1 MHIISIEITI
11 MRTVMTKFAN
21 SGHFTMTTAWLTAT
35 LWGLPISEML
45 KLRENVHL
53 RINRTLYYLS
63 ARCTRVADSDAHR
76 DNYIMYLSPI
86 LHEKHVPSRST
97 ISWFT
102 LNKEMDT
109 KEYLLH
115 IIRKVTRLHSRNEG
129 QLKKTYPI
137 QRGRTRVKYYLSA
150 NLKTLGTV
158 LPNLLI
164 FFFFKRHQE
173 TGCLREISSLLSFGN
188 EFKHFKTHLACHTKQ
203 TQHNI
208 WFRAHQFVIHAR
220 YTSHR
225 SAKLQTWPFVL
236 RVDLIK
242 KDQLN
247 EKGNLIKPLL
257 MSLLM
262 KHQDTLGSGKKTEP
276 EGVFI
281 LNIFKNNCM

>member
-164 FFFFKRHQE
+164 FFFFQE
-173 TGCLREISSLLSFGN
+173 TSGNWMFMWNLFIVKFWQRIQTFQNTPFMSHKANPAQHLVQSSSICDPLKIHLTQISQVANMAICPAG
-188 EFKHFKTHLACHTKQ
+188 
-203 TQHNI
+203 
-208 WFRAHQFVIHAR
+208 WFNQKGPVERKGKSYKASINVFAHEA
-220 YTSHR
+220 
-225 SAKLQTWPFVL
+225 
-236 RVDLIK
+236 
-242 KDQLN
+242 
-247 EKGNLIKPLL
+247 
-257 MSLLM
+257 
-262 KHQDTLGSGKKTEP
+262 SGH
-276 EGVFI
+276 VR
-281 LNIFKNNCM
+281 